1 MGDKSNKRRPGREAE
16 RLTPPP
22 RVLVVRVGDFWVSVD
37 TRTGM
42 IECPHDDGLSIQER
56 NLVTSKV
63 IDVLTS
69 AGLPPLDKL
78 QVRDALFG

>member
-16 RLTPPP
+16 RLTTPP

-42 IECPHDDGLSIQER
+42 IECPMRDELTPPER

-63 IDVLTS
+63 IETLTS

-78 QVRDALFG
+78 QVRDAIFG